1 MIVESRPLHKKKKRL
16 LLRQQSL
23 QTQSPLD
30 SASEHGC
37 GQNKQTNEV
46 SIDEP
51 VYAEKR
57 RRL

>member
-30 SASEHGC
+30 SSSDGS